1 MIARLATRLV
11 GGLGR
16 DLRDLASAWDRF
28 WLAPLAPDTLG
39 VLRLATGLMLL
50 YSHAVW
56 SLALEEFFTDGGWQP
71 AEFVAASTRGAGWSY
86 WWWVPSRFIWPV
98 HLASLAVLAAFAAG
112 VLTHITKWL
121 AVVVVLSYAQ
131 RTPYANFGLDQ
142 ISGMLTL
149 YLALGPCG
157 ACWSVDAWLGRT
169 AATSTTTS
177 TTVTA
182 SAAARLSTRL
192 VQVHLCVIY
201 LYAGLAKLKGTAW
214 WNGEAIWMTLANE
227 EYQSLDLTQ
236 LAWYP
241 RLTEALTHGTVAW
254 ELSFWAL
261 VWVRRLRPYVLTV
274 GTLMHFGIGAF
285 LGMWT
290 FGIIMTIAY
299 LAFVPPAAW
308 RRLLRPETV

>member
-1 MIARLATRLV
+1 MIGRAVTDAARGV
-11 GGLGR
+11 SR
-16 DLRDLASAWDRF
+16 DLRDLAAAWDRF

-39 VLRLATGLMLL
+39 ILRIATGLMLL

-56 SLALEEFFTDGGWQP
+56 SLALDEFFTEGGWQP

-86 WWWVPSRFIWPV
+86 WWWVPDRLIWPV
-98 HLASLAVLAAFAAG
+98 HWVSLAVLAAYAAG
-112 VLTHITKWL
+112 LLTRVTKWL

-142 ISGMLTL
+142 ISGMLAL

-157 ACWSVDAWLGRT
+157 ARWSVDAWLGRT
-169 AATSTTTS
+169 GAA
-177 TTVTA
+177 A
-182 SAAARLSTRL
+182 SAPTAAARLATRL
-192 VQVHLCVIY
+192 IQVHLCVIY

-227 EYQSLDLTQ
+227 EYQSLDLTL
-236 LAWYP
+236 LAWHP
-241 RLTEALTHGTVAW
+241 RLTEAMTHGTVAW

-261 VWVRRLRPYVLTV
+261 VWVRRLRLYVLAV

-299 LAFVPPAAW
+299 LAFVPPDAW
-308 RRLLRPETV
+308 RRLRSETV